1 MDEKQIK
8 SIKAKIIVL
17 AAAIAVN
24 LALTGVLLSKLSSID
39 EQMAQVQASVTA
51 EAQQSAAAETQ
62 QSTTAETQQSVTAEA
77 QQSVATETQESVTA
91 EIQQEE
97 ATLRKYVLYIGT
109 NDKDTYKQEIPY
121 DQCLAMVTNICT
133 NHTGGG
139 TIAEATGFW
148 KDETGAITS
157 EMTIQC
163 ILEDIEEEEVYKI
176 CDEILEALNQNSI
189 LVEKQD
195 VISEYYN

>member
-8 SIKAKIIVL
+8 SIKTKIIVL

-39 EQMAQVQASVTA
+39 KQMVQVQASVT
-51 EAQQSAAAETQ
+51 T
-62 QSTTAETQQSVTAEA
+62 ETQQSVTAEN
-77 QQSVATETQESVTA
+77 
-91 EIQQEE
+91 QQEE

-121 DQCLAMVTNICT
+121 DQCLATVTNICT

-189 LVEKQD
+189 LIEKQD